1 MYQTNTPG
9 HTIPFLWLFTLWIL
23 HYATL
28 SAVSVDLRWMPG
40 DRCSWYDVKAYLET
54 QHIDNP
60 ESVTELRCQ
69 HCFLRHFPLW
79 ILDKMPQVTVLLL
92 NDNAIQQLPDNI
104 DTLQKLETLDL
115 SRNQLTTLP
124 HRFGYLQALHSF
136 NGAFN
141 QLHTLPDSFW
151 QLHHL
156 TSLSLYSNHLHIMP
170 SRIKRLSHLK
180 KLFWGHNALE
190 SIPQSIGQLT
200 QLEHLYLNENAL
212 THLPQEVGNLQ
223 HLQHL
228 FLKDNAFHHLPHS
241 VTKLAT
247 SLLSLDLQNNPD
259 LSDDNKEDSV
269 GFQGLQDVFGDK
281 LHFSREEP
289 LWAA

>member
-23 HYATL
+23 HYTTL

-40 DRCSWYDVKAYLET
+40 DRLRWSDVKAYLET
-54 QHIDNP
+54 QHIDSL

-69 HCFLRHFPLW
+69 HCFLKHFPLW
-79 ILDKMPQVTVLLL
+79 ILDKMPNVTVLLL
-92 NDNAIQQLPDNI
+92 NNNYIQQLPDNI
-104 DTLQKLETLDL
+104 DKLQKLEKLDL
-115 SRNQLTTLP
+115 SCNQLTALP
-124 HRFGYLQALHSF
+124 QRFGHLQALRSF
-136 NGAFN
+136 NGSFN
-141 QLHTLPDSFW
+141 QLNSLPDSFW

-156 TSLSLYSNHLHIMP
+156 TSLSLYSNHLHTMP
-170 SRIKRLSHLK
+170 SRIKHLSHLK
-180 KLFWGHNALE
+180 KLFWGNNALE
-190 SIPQSIGQLT
+190 SVSQSIGQLT

-212 THLPQEVGNLQ
+212 TALPKEVGDLP

-228 FLKDNAFHHLPHS
+228 FLKDNAFRHLPHS

-247 SLLSLDLQNNPD
+247 SLLSLDLQNNPY
-259 LSDDNKEDSV
+259 LSDANKEDFL
-269 GFQGLQDVFGDK
+269 GFKRLQDVFGDK

-289 LWAA
+289 LWAV